1 MSELTKTLYF
11 VLGAVVLSAAAV
23 IVDPSGYKP
32 DVFDDQGDVFFADFT
47 DPQAPKTI
55 EIIDYNQA
63 TATATPLQVE
73 FTDNKWVIPSHHN
86 YPADAEQRLAQTAAA
101 LLELRKDRIVSD
113 RMEDHAAYSVVDPLD
128 ENAAS
133 LAGRGKRVTL
143 RDSEGKVLADFI
155 VGGKVEDKSD
165 YRYMRVPSQKRT
177 YEVKTEADISA
188 RFEDW
193 IETDLLKVTTSDLR
207 RIVINRYSINEQL
220 GRIENR
226 QTVTLSYDDGKW
238 KVGGR
243 AANADVMSDLTAA
256 LDKLTIVDV
265 QPKPEGLTASLKTR
279 SGIKPTM
286 ENFRSLQ
293 SKGFFPNPYTGQ
305 LLSNEGEIVVDSKN
319 GLQYTL
325 RFGEIASGGSAR
337 EGSEEQAEKDEGE
350 RRYILITVSYSA
362 DRAKRYEGEAEKG
375 NELSEELRS
384 RFAEWYYVISGAD
397 FAKLRPSRAA
407 LLRG

>member
-11 VLGAVVLSAAAV
+11 VLGAVVMAAAAV
-23 IVDPSGYKP
+23 IVDPGAYTP
-32 DVFDDQGDVFFADFT
+32 GVFDDQGEVFFADFT

-55 EIIDYNQA
+55 EIIDYNEA

-101 LLELRKDRIVSD
+101 LIELRKDRIVSD
-113 RMEDHAAYSVVDPLD
+113 RVEDHATYSVVDPLD

-143 RDSEGKVLADFI
+143 RDGEGNVLADFI
-155 VGGKVEDKSD
+155 AGGKVEGKPG
-165 YRYMRVPSQKRT
+165 YRYMRVPPQKRT

-193 IETDLLKVTTSDLR
+193 IETDLLKAATSDLR
-207 RIVINRYSINEQL
+207 RIVIDRYSINERL

-226 QTVTLSYDDGKW
+226 QTTTLVHDDGKW
-238 KVGGR
+238 KMGGR
-243 AANADVMSDLTAA
+243 TPNADAMSDLTAA

-265 QPKPEGLTASLKTR
+265 QPKPESLTADLKAR

-293 SKGFFPNPYTGQ
+293 GKGFFPNPYTGQ
-305 LLSNEGEIVVDSKN
+305 LLSNEGEIIVDSKN
-319 GLQYTL
+319 GLRYTL
-325 RFGEIASGGSAR
+325 RFGEIASGGGAR
-337 EGSEEQAEKDEGE
+337 EGSEEQAEKEEGE
-350 RRYILITVSYSA
+350 RRYVLISAAYSA
-362 DRAKRYEGEAEKG
+362 DRAKSYEGDAEEGK
-375 NELSEELRS
+375 ELHEELRN

-407 LLRG
+407 LRG

>member
-11 VLGAVVLSAAAV
+11 VLGAVVMAAAAV
-23 IVDPSGYKP
+23 IADPSGYTP

-55 EIIDYNQA
+55 EVIDYNQA

-101 LLELRKDRIVSD
+101 LIELRKDRIVSD
-113 RMEDHAAYSVVDPLD
+113 RVEDHAAYSVVDPLD

-143 RDSEGKVLADFI
+143 RDGEGNVLADFI
-155 VGGKVEDKSD
+155 AGSKVEGKSG

-193 IETDLLKVTTSDLR
+193 IETDLLKVTTADLR
-207 RIVINRYSINEQL
+207 RIVVNRYSINERL
-220 GRIENR
+220 GRVENR
-226 QTVTLSYDDGKW
+226 RTTTLVHDDGKW
-238 KVGGR
+238 KMGGR
-243 AANADVMSDLTAA
+243 TPNADAISDLTAA

-265 QPKPEGLTASLKTR
+265 QPKPAGLTANLKTR

-293 SKGFFPNPYTGQ
+293 GKGFFPNPYTGQ
-305 LLSNEGEIVVDSKN
+305 LLSNEGEIVVDSKD

-325 RFGEIASGGSAR
+325 RFGEIASGGGAR
-337 EGSEEQAEKDEGE
+337 EGSEEQAEKEAGE
-350 RRYILITVSYSA
+350 RRYVLITVAYSA
-362 DRAKRYEGEAEKG
+362 DRAKRYEGDATKG
-375 NELSEELRS
+375 KELNEELRN

-407 LLRG
+407 LQRG